1 MNETEPASLGLSPA
15 EWQVLCSLLGVS
27 LRPPGPWH
35 HAPAAERA
43 DADRSLRTRNVIS
56 ADGLRVAAPV
66 AALLFSLAHPETS
79 VWARP
84 HGSPRHTVNVALNR
98 RVSAVAWLG
107 PDSVRLAHTSPLRVG
122 GDLARLVVPGVV
134 QPPIHGSFSLS
145 GGLWHDLLTQAT
157 VASDRALESLAGA
170 EGVDQSRL
178 PLVAGLARAATNR
191 VDLLCT
197 RRGGAGAW
205 SGGEVSLLR
214 ADGSVWTVKDG
225 RAFDST
231 GRRASSR
238 AVFTNVDPVELLHRL
253 TTS

>member
-1 MNETEPASLGLSPA
+1 MNETEVRSLGLSGA
-15 EWQVLCSLLGVS
+15 EWQVLCDLLGFS
-27 LRPPGPWH
+27 LAPPGTRR
-35 HAPAAERA
+35 HAAASAREEA
-43 DADRSLRTRNVIS
+43 ERSLRERNVVS
-56 ADGLRVAAPV
+56 HDGLHVAEPV
-66 AALLFSLAHPETS
+66 ALLLFSLAHPETS
-79 VWARP
+79 VWARV
-84 HGSPRHTVNVALNR
+84 HGSGHHSIHVALNR
-98 RVSAVAWLG
+98 RVSAIAWLG
-107 PDSVRLAHTSPLRVG
+107 TDSIRLAHTTSRQAG
-122 GDLARLVVPGVV
+122 SDLAGLVVPGVV

-157 VASDRALESLAGA
+157 VASDWALESLAGA